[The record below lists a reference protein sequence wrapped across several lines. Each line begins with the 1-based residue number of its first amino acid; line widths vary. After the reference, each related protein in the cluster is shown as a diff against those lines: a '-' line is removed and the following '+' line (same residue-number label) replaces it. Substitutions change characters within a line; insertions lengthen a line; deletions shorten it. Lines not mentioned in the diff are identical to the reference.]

1 MNPKGSDTN
10 MSFKRQALIMV
21 GNAVIGLFTCYLYL
35 YFWIAFSF
43 NGSIISIEALMSLLI
58 SLLVFGVFNALVIKE
73 HKKVGWI
80 YAATTYIGTI
90 ALFILIFSVS

>member
-1 MNPKGSDTN
+1 
-10 MSFKRQALIMV
+10 MSFKRQALIMI

-43 NGSIISIEALMSLLI
+43 GGSIISIEALVSLMI
-58 SLLVFGVFNALVIKE
+58 SLVMFGLFNAFVINE

-80 YAATTYIGTI
+80 YASSTYLGTI
-90 ALFILIFSVS
+90 ALFILIFAVL

>member
-1 MNPKGSDTN
+1 

-21 GNAVIGLFTCYLYL
+21 GNALIGLFTCYLYL

-43 NGSIISIEALMSLLI
+43 NGSIISIEALVSLLI
-58 SLLVFGVFNALVIKE
+58 SLLVFGVFNALVVKE

-80 YAATTYIGTI
+80 YALTTYIGTI